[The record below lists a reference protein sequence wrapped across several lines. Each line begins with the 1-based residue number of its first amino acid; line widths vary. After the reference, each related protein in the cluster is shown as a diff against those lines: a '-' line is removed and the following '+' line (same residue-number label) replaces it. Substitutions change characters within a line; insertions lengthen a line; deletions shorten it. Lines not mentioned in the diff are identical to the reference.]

1 MQTKHYQKK
10 IRSRRDAGIALVTT
24 LLLMF
29 LMSSL
34 LVGFCILLISNQQ
47 LAGSNNADVTAFYGA
62 EAGMEQLTANLGN
75 LFSQTYAPTLV
86 QLNALSTNPGPPV
99 IPGVSYVT
107 GSGGSGYTVTWPYN
121 TSTDS
126 LGNPLP
132 NPSTVKIG
140 PYTGLT
146 AYTID
151 YVLTVNA
158 RTAAG
163 REVKLTRTTQTVAI
177 PAFSFGVF
185 CGVDCSFFAGPNFSF
200 GGRTHSNGN
209 LYLAE
214 GDGDTLTLSDKVDA
228 YGDIIRTELSNGY
241 ATSTN
246 YTGTVSITTNPG
258 TGGTCNACRN
268 LAMTEGSYNPVTG
281 TADANWPTIST
292 GASPTDYNHNLI
304 DGLASKDPTHSTGAK
319 QLNLA
324 VAIMGNGATQAVD
337 LNRRALSGEAMT
349 ITAER
354 YYDQAS
360 LRILLS
366 DNKNDLMNLPCIDGS
381 TTPLDLGLMASTL
394 PSLWSASAN
403 PTLVKL
409 AAQLA
414 ANNITPL
421 PLATSGAAGVT
432 GGAYS
437 ATDGYWLPQGY
448 PTIKG
453 FIKIEEQTSQGNASG
468 CGTWKDVTAEI
479 LGYGYVGR
487 NIGPV
492 PQSLNGTTLNS
503 QWPGTTAQMQPSY
516 MPALPFLPSVQLAAQ
531 NATNS
536 VPTPALNPGTHA
548 APKYFTAI
556 NTPGA
561 VSPAG
566 TCPDPHPYA
575 IIRLERVR
583 DNPSSVYYNSGA
595 LTAATHTSPANL
607 PYESTVPEVC
617 GWDTSV
623 TPPALPILR
632 SSNGSS
638 PAVLPNTGAMWVPT
652 GYDFW
657 PLVLFDT
664 REGEL
669 REDTMS
675 AANLPTLNGS
685 MSYIELD
692 ATNLTNWFAGKLG
705 GIVTTGQSTR
715 DPNYASN
722 NYVVYISDRRGNY
735 EDPAVQTI
743 SSGWPPLS
751 YSQHETGEYGW
762 TDIVNSSTDV
772 TNGCPNKTLDTGE
785 DTNLGTSFAGSL
797 YYYGASA
804 KYIHDAGDT
813 LANVINSTTNPGRLG
828 IFSGL
833 TTTAPA
839 ALVADDNCAT
849 VPTYSTTGSGGD
861 GIWPMQVANPA
872 NAPRENPPLFFRRA
886 VKIINANNLTAIGT
900 CPGGN
905 NCGLAIA
912 TENPVYV
919 QGDFNSNS
927 AGNGFSDP
935 YVATSISADAVTLL
949 SNNWN
954 DVNSFAT
961 PYCGDASQCTSSR
974 TASTAYYHVA
984 VLAGV
989 SGSFPLPG
997 GTTAATIPQDFGT
1010 NGGVHN
1016 FLRYIEDWGNA
1027 TLNYRG
1033 SIVQLYYSR
1042 QDNGTFKCCKTV
1054 YSPPGRGYNFDTDF
1068 LDPTKLPP
1076 RTPMFRDV
1084 NTTGWTRLML
1094 PSQ

>member
-1 MQTKHYQKK
+1 MQTKYHHKK
-10 IRSRRDAGIALVTT
+10 IRSRQDAGIALITS

-47 LAGSNNADVTAFYGA
+47 LAGSNNADVSAFYGA
-62 EAGMEQLTANLGN
+62 EAGMEQMTANLGN
-75 LFSQTYAPTLV
+75 LFSQTYAPTLA

-107 GSGGSGYTVTWPYN
+107 GSGQSGYTVTWPNN
-121 TSTDS
+121 TATDS

-132 NPSTVKIG
+132 NQSTVKIG

-158 RTAAG
+158 RTSAG

-185 CGVDCSFFAGPNFSF
+185 CGVDCAFFAGPDFNF

-209 LYLAE
+209 LFLAE
-214 GDGDTLTLSDKVDA
+214 GNGDTLTLSGKVDA
-228 YGDIIRTELSNGY
+228 YGDVVRTELSNGFP
-241 ATSTN
+241 TSSN
-246 YTGTVSITTNPG
+246 YTGTVSVTTNPG
-258 TGGTCNACRN
+258 TGSTCNACRN
-268 LAMTEGSYNPVTG
+268 LGMAEGSYDLYAG

-292 GASPTDYNHNLI
+292 GSSPTDYNHNLI
-304 DGLASKDPTHSTGAK
+304 DGLGSKDPAHSTGAK

-337 LNRRALSGEAMT
+337 LNRRALGGEAMN

-366 DNKNDLMNLPCIDGS
+366 DNKNDIMNLPCIDGS
-381 TTPLDLGLMASTL
+381 KNPMDLGLMATTPPANWGTSTDATL
-394 PSLWSASAN
+394 KALSQNLSNNNAGN
-403 PTLVKL
+403 NNFPTL
-409 AAQLA
+409 
-414 ANNITPL
+414 PL
-421 PLATSGAAGVT
+421 PLSAAT
-432 GGAYS
+432 GGANFS
-437 ATDGYWLPQGY
+437 AADGYWLPVNY
-448 PTIKG
+448 PIVKG

-468 CGTWKDVTAEI
+468 CGTWVDVTAEI
-479 LGYGYVGR
+479 LGYGYAGR
-487 NIGPV
+487 NIDPV
-492 PQSLNGTTLNS
+492 PQSWGGHVLNPQWPVTDANHMQPPTSPPTTVGTT
-503 QWPGTTAQMQPSY
+503 
-516 MPALPFLPSVQLAAQ
+516 PALPFPPTTQIGQQQDQSNPQYYASGAAGTNLLPTVAAG
-531 NATNS
+531 
-536 VPTPALNPGTHA
+536 TPASTVA
-548 APKYFTAI
+548 API
-556 NTPGA
+556 N
-561 VSPAG
+561 
-566 TCPDPHPYA
+566 CKDPHPYA
-575 IIRLERVR
+575 IIRLERIR
-583 DNPSSVYYNSGA
+583 DNPSTIPYTSGKYNSPVGNYPVQA
-595 LTAATHTSPANL
+595 TVDQACGVDSVAGKGMAA
-607 PYESTVPEVC
+607 
-617 GWDTSV
+617 GW
-623 TPPALPILR
+623 
-632 SSNGSS
+632 
-638 PAVLPNTGAMWVPT
+638 PNSA
-652 GYDFW
+652 YDMW

-664 REGEL
+664 REGEF

-675 AANLPTLNGS
+675 AANLPTLNGT

-692 ATNLTNWFAGKLG
+692 VANLTNWFAGKLG
-705 GIVTTGQSTR
+705 GITTTGQSTR

-735 EDPAVQTI
+735 ADPAVQTI
-743 SSGWPPLS
+743 TGGWPPLS
-751 YSQHETGEYGW
+751 YSQHETGEFGW
-762 TDIVNSSTDV
+762 TDIVNMSTDT

-804 KYIHDAGDT
+804 NYIHKAGQSY
-813 LANVINSTTNPGRLG
+813 ANVINSTTYPGQYG
-828 IFSGL
+828 ILTGL
-833 TTTAPA
+833 PGTA
-839 ALVADDNCAT
+839 LLTNDNCAT
-849 VPTYSTTGSGGD
+849 VPTYSTAGGGGD
-861 GIWPMQVANPA
+861 GIWPMQVSNPA

-886 VKIINANNLTAIGT
+886 VKIVNANLLTAIGT

-905 NCGLAIA
+905 NCGLTIA

-919 QGDFNSNS
+919 QGDYNANSG
-927 AGNGFSDP
+927 GNGFSDP
-935 YVATSISADAVTLL
+935 YVASAISADAVTLL

-961 PYCGDASQCTSSR
+961 PYCGDASQCTSYR
-974 TASTAYYHVA
+974 VANTAYYHVA

-989 SGSFPLPG
+989 SGTFPLPG
-997 GTTAATIPQDFGT
+997 GTATATTPQDFGT

-1033 SIVQLYYSR
+1033 SIVQLFYSR
-1042 QDNGTFKCCKTV
+1042 QADSSFKCCKTV

>member
-1 MQTKHYQKK
+1 MQTKHNQKK

-62 EAGMEQLTANLGN
+62 EAGMEQMTANLGN
-75 LFSQTYAPTLV
+75 LFSQTYAPTLA

-107 GSGGSGYTVTWPYN
+107 GSGASGYTVTWPYN
-121 TSTDS
+121 TKSDS

-132 NPSTVKIG
+132 NSSTVKIG

-158 RTAAG
+158 RTTAG

-185 CGVDCSFFAGPNFSF
+185 CGVDCAFFAGPTFSF

-209 LYLAE
+209 LFLAE
-214 GDGDTLTLSDKVDA
+214 GNGDTLTLSDKVDA

-268 LAMTEGSYNPVTG
+268 LAMNEGSYDPVAG
-281 TADANWPTIST
+281 QADANWPTIST
-292 GASPTDYNHNLI
+292 GSSPTDYNHNLI

-366 DNKNDLMNLPCIDGS
+366 DNKSDIMNLPCIDGS
-381 TTPLDLGLMASTL
+381 TNPMDLGLMATTAPGNWST
-394 PSLWSASAN
+394 STDA
-403 PTLVKL
+403 TLVKL
-409 AAQLA
+409 AANLT
-414 ANNITPL
+414 ANTVPALPL
-421 PLATSGAAGVT
+421 PLSGAT
-432 GGAYS
+432 GGAS
-437 ATDGYWLPQGY
+437 FNATDGYWLPVNY
-448 PTIKG
+448 PIIKG
-453 FIKIEEQTSQGNASG
+453 FIKIEEQTSYGNASG
-468 CGTWKDVTAEI
+468 CGSWKDVTAEI
-479 LGYGYVGR
+479 LGYGYAGR
-487 NIGPV
+487 NIDPV
-492 PQSLNGTTLNS
+492 PQSWGGNVLNP
-503 QWPGTTAQMQPSY
+503 QWPVTDSAHMQPVSTSS
-516 MPALPFLPSVQLAAQ
+516 LPFPPTTQLGTQQDQSNPQYYASGAAGTNKLPTTTGA
-531 NATNS
+531 
-536 VPTPALNPGTHA
+536 PASTVA
-548 APKYFTAI
+548 API
-556 NTPGA
+556 N
-561 VSPAG
+561 
-566 TCPDPHPYA
+566 CKDPHPYA
-575 IIRLERVR
+575 IIRLERIR
-583 DNPSSVYYNSGA
+583 DNPSTIPYTSGKYNSPVGNYPIQA
-595 LTAATHTSPANL
+595 TVDAA
-607 PYESTVPEVC
+607 C
-617 GWDTSV
+617 GVDSV
-623 TPPALPILR
+623 TGKMAA
-632 SSNGSS
+632 GW
-638 PAVLPNTGAMWVPT
+638 PNLATDM
-652 GYDFW
+652 W

-692 ATNLTNWFAGKLG
+692 ATNLANWFAGKLG

-722 NYVVYISDRRGNY
+722 NYVLYISDRRGNY

-743 SSGWPPLS
+743 TGGWPPLS
-751 YSQHETGEYGW
+751 YSLHETGEYGW
-762 TDIVNSSTDV
+762 TDIVNSGDA

-813 LANVINSTTNPGRLG
+813 LANVTNSTTNPGRLG
-828 IFSGL
+828 ILSGL
-833 TTTAPA
+833 ATTAPI
-839 ALVADDNCAT
+839 ALVADDNCAA
-849 VPTYSTTGSGGD
+849 VPSYSAAD

-872 NAPRENPPLFFRRA
+872 NAPRENPPLFYRRA
-886 VKIINANNLTAIGT
+886 VKIVNANNLTAIGT

-912 TENPVYV
+912 TENPVYI
-919 QGDFNSNS
+919 QGDYNSNS
-927 AGNGFSDP
+927 GGNGFSDP
-935 YVATSISADAVTLL
+935 YVASSISADAVTLL

-961 PYCGDASQCTSSR
+961 PYCGDASQCTSYR
-974 TASTAYYHVA
+974 TANTAYYHVA

-989 SGSFPLPG
+989 SGTFPLPG
-997 GTTAATIPQDFGT
+997 GTTAATVPQDFGT

-1042 QDNGTFKCCKTV
+1042 QADSTFKCCKTV

>member
-47 LAGSNNADVTAFYGA
+47 LAGSNNSDVTAFYGA
-62 EAGMEQLTANLGN
+62 EAGMEQMTANLGN
-75 LFSQTYAPTLV
+75 LFSQTYAPTLA

-121 TSTDS
+121 TKTDS

-132 NPSTVKIG
+132 NSSTVKIG

-185 CGVDCSFFAGPNFSF
+185 CGVDCSFFAGPNFQF

-209 LYLAE
+209 LFLAE

-228 YGDIIRTELSNGY
+228 YGDIIRTELSNGF

-246 YTGTVSITTNPG
+246 YTGTVSVTTNPG

-268 LAMTEGSYNPVTG
+268 LAMTEGSYDPVAG
-281 TADANWPTIST
+281 KADANWPTIST
-292 GASPTDYNHNLI
+292 GSSPTDYNHNLI

-337 LNRRALSGEAMT
+337 LNRRALSSEAMT

-366 DNKNDLMNLPCIDGS
+366 DNKSDIMNLPCIDGS
-381 TTPLDLGLMASTL
+381 TNPMDLGLMATTTPANWGTSTD
-394 PSLWSASAN
+394 A
-403 PTLVKL
+403 TLVKL
-409 AAQLA
+409 AANLT
-414 ANNITPL
+414 ANTVPALPL
-421 PLATSGAAGVT
+421 PLSGAT
-432 GGAYS
+432 GGASYNPS
-437 ATDGYWLPQGY
+437 DGYWLPVNY
-448 PTIKG
+448 PIIKG
-453 FIKIEEQTSQGNASG
+453 FIKIEEQTSYGNASG

-479 LGYGYVGR
+479 LGYGYAGR
-487 NIGPV
+487 NIDPV
-492 PQSLNGTTLNS
+492 PQSWGANVLNP
-503 QWPGTTAQMQPSY
+503 QWPVTDASHMQPVTNTS
-516 MPALPFLPSVQLAAQ
+516 LPFLPTTQIGPQQVQTNAKYFASGAAG
-531 NATNS
+531 TNKL
-536 VPTPALNPGTHA
+536 PTTTGAPASTVA
-548 APKYFTAI
+548 API
-556 NTPGA
+556 N
-561 VSPAG
+561 
-566 TCPDPHPYA
+566 CMDPHPYA
-575 IIRLERVR
+575 IIRLERIR
-583 DNPSSVYYNSGA
+583 DNPSTIPYTSGKYNSPVGNYPIQ
-595 LTAATHTSPANL
+595 ATVDQA
-607 PYESTVPEVC
+607 C
-617 GWDTSV
+617 GVDSV
-623 TPPALPILR
+623 TGKMAAGWP
-632 SSNGSS
+632 NS
-638 PAVLPNTGAMWVPT
+638 PYDMWPN
-652 GYDFW
+652 
-657 PLVLFDT
+657 VLFDT

-692 ATNLTNWFAGKLG
+692 ATNLANWFAGKLG

-743 SSGWPPLS
+743 SGGWPPLS
-751 YSQHETGEYGW
+751 YSLHETGEYGW
-762 TDIVNSSTDV
+762 TDIVNSSTDT

-797 YYYGASA
+797 YYYGASQ

-813 LANVINSTTNPGRLG
+813 LANVTNSTTNPGRLG

-833 TTTAPA
+833 TTTAPI
-839 ALVADDNCAT
+839 ALVADDNCAA
-849 VPTYSTTGSGGD
+849 VPSYSTAD
-861 GIWPMQVANPA
+861 GIWPMQVSNPA
-872 NAPRENPPLFFRRA
+872 NAPRENPPLFYRRA
-886 VKIINANNLTAIGT
+886 VKIVNANNLTAIGT

-919 QGDFNSNS
+919 QGDYNSNS
-927 AGNGFSDP
+927 GGNGFSDP
-935 YVATSISADAVTLL
+935 YVASSISADAVTLL

-974 TASTAYYHVA
+974 TANTAYYHVA

-1016 FLRYIEDWGNA
+1016 FLRYVEDWGNA

-1042 QDNGTFKCCKTV
+1042 QDNGTYKCCKTV